1 MPGAPEKATP
11 NIVHQNAIWRE
22 TIRKETRCQ
31 KLYTDYHINPHKK
44 IHNITGKPNSLHDTA
59 EGEEDPNF
67 LHIMREIRVEPRKKY
82 EFPVTESQ
90 EIGWESRPLLDGNTN
105 NFAWNDDRLRFPVAN
120 TDISK
125 YKDAEWKIKE
135 QMKINQG

>member
-1 MPGAPEKATP
+1 MQSGEKQFEKKQDAKNFTLIITLIHIKRFTILQVSPAPPIKP
-11 NIVHQNAIWRE
+11 PKSNS
-22 TIRKETRCQ
+22 
-31 KLYTDYHINPHKK
+31 
-44 IHNITGKPNSLHDTA
+44 GKPNSLHDTA

-105 NFAWNDDRLRFPVAN
+105 SKAKSLITVANRFPRLCM
-120 TDISK
+120 
-125 YKDAEWKIKE
+125 E
-135 QMKINQG
+135 

>member
-1 MPGAPEKATP
+1 MNILTEATP

-44 IHNITGKPNSLHDTA
+44 IHNITGKLLPTLNTTRSNSGKPNSLHDTA

-105 NFAWNDDRLRFPVAN
+105 SKAKSLITVANRFPRLCM
-120 TDISK
+120 
-125 YKDAEWKIKE
+125 E
-135 QMKINQG
+135 

>member
-1 MPGAPEKATP
+1 MP
-11 NIVHQNAIWRE
+11 QS
-22 TIRKETRCQ
+22 RKII
-31 KLYTDYHINPHKK
+31 L
-44 IHNITGKPNSLHDTA
+44 GKPNSLHDTA

-105 NFAWNDDRLRFPVAN
+105 
-120 TDISK
+120 SK
-125 YKDAEWKIKE
+125 LKLYFYIF
-135 QMKINQG
+135 ILFY

>member
-1 MPGAPEKATP
+1 
-11 NIVHQNAIWRE
+11 
-22 TIRKETRCQ
+22 
-31 KLYTDYHINPHKK
+31 
-44 IHNITGKPNSLHDTA
+44 
-59 EGEEDPNF
+59 
-67 LHIMREIRVEPRKKY
+67 MREIRVEPRKKY

-105 NFAWNDDRLRFPVAN
+105 SRFFFSTIYFDPTPLDFAWNDDRLRFPVAN